1 MCIEEDRN
9 SPALLYCGPLVEG
22 GNCVH
27 RSRVLCF
34 TGIVDF
40 SKKNVCTSSPSRQP
54 VLTYTQAGVQHR
66 TDQRQSVKPIS
77 KQFLKATVFSE

>member
-1 MCIEEDRN
+1 MCVLCIEEDRN

-27 RSRVLCF
+27 RSRVLRF

-40 SKKNVCTSSPSRQP
+40 FKMCTSI
-54 VLTYTQAGVQHR
+54 VLLANLYLPTQASVR
-66 TDQRQSVKPIS
+66 TNGNQ
-77 KQFLKATVFSE
+77 

>member
-1 MCIEEDRN
+1 MVAEDRN
-9 SPALLYCGPLVEG
+9 SPALLYCDPLVEG

-27 RSRVLCF
+27 RSRVLRF

-40 SKKNVCTSSPSRQP
+40 LKNVCTSPSRKP
-54 VLTYTQAGVQHR
+54 VLTYAQAGVHR

-77 KQFLKATVFSE
+77 KQILKSNSFL

>member
-1 MCIEEDRN
+1 MCIAEDRN

-27 RSRVLCF
+27 RSRVLHF

-40 SKKNVCTSSPSRQP
+40 LKNVCTSPSRKP
-54 VLTYTQAGVQHR
+54 VLTYAQASVHR

-77 KQFLKATVFSE
+77 KQFLKATVFFE

>member
-1 MCIEEDRN
+1 MCIAEDRN

-27 RSRVLCF
+27 RSRVLRF

-40 SKKNVCTSSPSRQP
+40 LKNVCSSPSRKP
-54 VLTYTQAGVQHR
+54 VLTYAQANVQHR

-77 KQFLKATVFSE
+77 KQILKSNSFL

>member
-27 RSRVLCF
+27 RSRVLRF

-40 SKKNVCTSSPSRQP
+40 LKKVCTSPSRKP
-54 VLTYTQAGVQHR
+54 LLLTYAQGQCAAPYGPTA
-66 TDQRQSVKPIS
+66 IS
-77 KQFLKATVFSE
+77 ETNFKTNS